1 MEGWELSAVEGGG
14 GVSERGEE
22 RHGSSWR
29 ALLTAPQFP
38 KGHTPQLAGLGRKSC
53 WAARLG
59 GKHGAWPRAC
69 APRALAGGRSV
80 CLGCEVMLL

>member
-38 KGHTPQLAGLGRKSC
+38 KGHTPQLAGLGRKSF